1 MNPES
6 SSHKQ
11 AMVRLGGLNR
21 VAASREMNK
30 RAIALYI
37 RFRKR
42 FLNSDRGQALVELA
56 FALPVLLALVYGVFS
71 IGMGMIVYEQLGE
84 AAFAGDQAMS
94 QFEGITGTDL
104 CAKAYTAANTVLAA
118 PAWTAA
124 QKAQVSYSATFENS
138 GGTTTIPAST
148 GSFSCSAN
156 LAALGPKGQVSLT
169 LSYPYTWIPIFGSNM
184 GTITIT
190 RTQSVLAF

>member
-84 AAFAGDQAMS
+84 AAFAGDRQVIVHWSAC
-94 QFEGITGTDL
+94 GRCLLDHDRLGDARVDL
-104 CAKAYTAANTVLAA
+104 LRVGDNAGQWCSGYIISV
-118 PAWTAA
+118 PIP
-124 QKAQVSYSATFENS
+124 SSSADRR
-138 GGTTTIPAST
+138 
-148 GSFSCSAN
+148 
-156 LAALGPKGQVSLT
+156 Q
-169 LSYPYTWIPIFGSNM
+169 
-184 GTITIT
+184 
-190 RTQSVLAF
+190 